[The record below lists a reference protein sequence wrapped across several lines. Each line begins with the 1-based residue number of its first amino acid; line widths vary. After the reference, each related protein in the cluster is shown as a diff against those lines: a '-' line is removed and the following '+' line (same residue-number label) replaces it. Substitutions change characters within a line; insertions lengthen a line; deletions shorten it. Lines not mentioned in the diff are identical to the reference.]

1 MKNKCI
7 LLALL
12 LSGMLIFSSC
22 CKKTAPQQ
30 EKSQGVWDKNYLD
43 TTDFNIVTSVNGFG
57 FNLYA
62 RLNPDE
68 NLIFSPLSISS
79 ALAMTYAGAENNTQQ
94 QMAGVLGFVFDK
106 KQVNEGFSALM
117 NEMNVSSE
125 SYRISLANSLWAQEQ
140 FYFKPEF
147 LENMKKNYHSGFQFV
162 NFINR
167 PDEAREKINQ
177 WVSEKTEDKIKDIL
191 SEKDI
196 NAATRL
202 ILVNAIY
209 FNATW
214 ATVFDEKQTR
224 PGDFFLID
232 GQKIT
237 VDMMQEHTGKYRYFE
252 NDKLQFL
259 SMDYAG
265 KLYSMNILLPKSPDK
280 LPALEKAFNPGYFS
294 ELENMSKWQGV
305 DVYLP
310 RFTFSSSFSL
320 KAILSAAGMS
330 DAFDDNADF
339 SGMTGKKNLMIDNIL
354 HKAFIEVNEKG
365 TEAAAST
372 AVVMMERAAL
382 PEEKSEFKADH
393 PFFFYIKNNESGAI
407 MFMGKVMN
415 PKQ

>member
-1 MKNKCI
+1 
-7 LLALL
+7 
-12 LSGMLIFSSC
+12 
-22 CKKTAPQQ
+22 
-30 EKSQGVWDKNYLD
+30 
-43 TTDFNIVTSVNGFG
+43 
-57 FNLYA
+57 
-62 RLNPDE
+62 
-68 NLIFSPLSISS
+68 
-79 ALAMTYAGAENNTQQ
+79 
-94 QMAGVLGFVFDK
+94 
-106 KQVNEGFSALM
+106 
-117 NEMNVSSE
+117 
-125 SYRISLANSLWAQEQ
+125 
-140 FYFKPEF
+140 
-147 LENMKKNYHSGFQFV
+147 
-162 NFINR
+162 
-167 PDEAREKINQ
+167 
-177 WVSEKTEDKIKDIL
+177 
-191 SEKDI
+191 
-196 NAATRL
+196 
-202 ILVNAIY
+202 
-209 FNATW
+209 
-214 ATVFDEKQTR
+214 
-224 PGDFFLID
+224 
-232 GQKIT
+232 
-237 VDMMQEHTGKYRYFE
+237 
-252 NDKLQFL
+252 
-259 SMDYAG
+259 MDYAG

-407 MFMGKVMN
+407 TVYGKMMN